1 MNFYYSEIWLLAG
14 ISRNSSPATPRDHAT
29 LWRHSTP
36 ATTHSRRNHSPLV
49 GESPACVR
57 RTGSQKPSRPLN
69 TRPACAELVEAS
81 LSKGPAPACAKRSA
95 AGRTAD
101 AVGGFL
107 SLYRMQAW
115 SRAVS
120 DGAPGITRDSE
131 GITFRSL
138 ALSNGTCKCDRR
150 GRIRTGRHLRFHL
163 SFFAWRRP
171 SVPARIPG
179 RVSRRSSRISSA
191 GRVIRLPL
199 TCCRSGIETCKSHG
213 DDPMLQ

>member
-36 ATTHSRRNHSPLV
+36 ATTHSRRNHSPLE

-57 RTGSQKPSRPLN
+57 RRQP
-69 TRPACAELVEAS
+69 EAAAPERS
-81 LSKGPAPACAKRSA
+81 LSKRSKGPAPACAKRSA

-107 SLYRMQAW
+107 SPYRVQAR
-115 SRAVS
+115 SRDVS
-120 DGAPGITRDSE
+120 DGAPGIARDLDR
-131 GITFRSL
+131 ITLRGL

-150 GRIRTGRHLRFHL
+150 GRIWTGRHLRFHL

-171 SVPARIPG
+171 SVPARTPG
-179 RVSRRSSRISSA
+179 WVSRRSSRISSA

>member
-1 MNFYYSEIWLLAG
+1 MNRPGLIRRPE
-14 ISRNSSPATPRDHAT
+14 PAVPGAR
-29 LWRHSTP
+29 S
-36 ATTHSRRNHSPLV
+36 
-49 GESPACVR
+49 
-57 RTGSQKPSRPLN
+57 LN
-69 TRPACAELVEAS
+69 
-81 LSKGPAPACAKRSA
+81 LSKCRRARRLPAPSGARQ
-95 AGRTAD
+95 AGRLMRWGDFNRFTECKP
-101 AVGGFL
+101 GREMFL
-107 SLYRMQAW
+107 M
-115 SRAVS
+115 
-120 DGAPGITRDSE
+120 APLESQETLE

-150 GRIRTGRHLRFHL
+150 GRIRTVRHLRFHL